1 MPRTTTMLDEARL
14 LQDEI
19 VTLRRHLHQMP
30 ELSFQEHKTAS
41 LVADKLDGF
50 GFSVKRGLASTG
62 VIGDLGEG
70 VTIAIRADMDA
81 LPVQEINEVAYRSNN
96 NGVMHA
102 CGHDA
107 HMSCALGAA
116 KLLSAGKSA
125 GRYRMLFQPAEE
137 FGDEEG
143 KSGAF
148 RMIEAGA
155 MTGVDAV
162 IGLHVDASLPAGMVG
177 LIPGPIT
184 AAADT
189 FKLIVTGKG
198 GHGAYPETTIDSI
211 VIASQII
218 QAFQQIVSRRI
229 SPLEPA
235 VVTVGSIHSES
246 ERGNVISPSV
256 TMEGTIRSFT
266 APVRDKLIAE
276 LERACSIAR
285 VLGGDYELL
294 WELGYPPTVNDPT
307 ITEVM
312 KEAACDLI
320 GPDNVISIEPKTWGE
335 DFSMLAQKAP
345 GAFMLLGVE
354 VAGDRRAHH
363 SPNFD
368 IDESGLYIGSAIFAE
383 TARRLVHEL
392 DKKK

>member
-1 MPRTTTMLDEARL
+1 MPRTTTILEEARQ

-19 VTLRRHLHQMP
+19 VTLRRRLHQMP
-30 ELSFQEHKTAS
+30 ELSFQEHETS
-41 LVADKLDGF
+41 TVVAEKLERL
-50 GFSVKRGLASTG
+50 GFSVKTGLAGTG
-62 VIGDLGEG
+62 VTGDIGEG
-70 VTIAIRADMDA
+70 VTVAIRADMDA
-81 LPVQEINEVAYRSNN
+81 LPVQEVNDASYRSKKI
-96 NGVMHA
+96 GVMHA

-107 HMSCALGAA
+107 HMSCAIGAA
-116 KLLSAGKSA
+116 KLLSASKPA
-125 GRYRMLFQPAEE
+125 GRYRILFQPAEE
-137 FGDEEG
+137 FGDQEG
-143 KSGAF
+143 KSGAY

-155 MTGVDAV
+155 MTDVDAV
-162 IGLHVDASLPAGMVG
+162 IGLHVDASLPAGKVG

-198 GHGAYPETTIDSI
+198 GHGAYPETTVDSI

-218 QAFQQIVSRRI
+218 QAIQQIVSRRI
-229 SPLEPA
+229 SPLDPA

-246 ERGNVISPSV
+246 ERGNVISPAV

-266 APVRDKLIAE
+266 APVREKLIAE

-285 VLGGDYELL
+285 VLGGDYQLH
-294 WELGYPPTVNDPT
+294 WELGYPPTVNDPA

-312 KEAACDLI
+312 REAACDLI
-320 GPDNVISIEPKTWGE
+320 GPDNVINIEPKTWGE

-354 VAGDRRAHH
+354 VSGDRRAHH

-383 TARRLVHEL
+383 TARRLVDVL
-392 DKKK
+392 SRK